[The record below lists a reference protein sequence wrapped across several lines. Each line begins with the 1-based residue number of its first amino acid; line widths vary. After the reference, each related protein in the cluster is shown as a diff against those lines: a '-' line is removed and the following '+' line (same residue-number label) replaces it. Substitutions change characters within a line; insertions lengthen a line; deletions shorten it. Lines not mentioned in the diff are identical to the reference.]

1 MKTSEEKQAIP
12 KVKNGK
18 KFTQTRVFN
27 FFWNRYF
34 IFGSAFI
41 VWMFFFDQ
49 NSYFVHR
56 ELDKQIN
63 NLERDEAY
71 YQENLQQET
80 EKLNQLTENPA
91 EIERIAREKHFLK
104 KENEDIFI
112 VIEEK
117 IEKEEPKKDE

>member
-1 MKTSEEKQAIP
+1 MKTNEDKASKKQD
-12 KVKNGK
+12 K
-18 KFTQTRVFN
+18 KEIKFMQSRVFN

-34 IFGSAFI
+34 IFSIAFI

-49 NSYFVHR
+49 NSFFVHR
-56 ELDKQIN
+56 ELDKQID
-63 NLERDEAY
+63 NLERDEEY
-71 YQENLQQET
+71 YLQNLQQET

-117 IEKEEPKKDE
+117 IEKVEPKNE